1 MSLFLLRTSRDWIWI
16 EFITS
21 LATHPSLFLSML
33 LNSFSMC
40 SRSPLNSSNVTFWS
54 RFQPFV
60 LKKSSTSALG
70 SNYFIIMWAI
80 IIFWTFLVFA
90 KKLFT
95 NSIFTEMISLQNEK
109 CSKDNDS
116 THSICTEMCHRG
128 TRDNKWNNDFK
139 ILWIFQMPF
148 SVWSGIGYI
157 LATSSTYS
165 VVGTPEELRTLY
177 HSSFVRLPFLSLSD
191 FLKYLFTCIDKKY
204 LDNMCIFK
212 R

>member
-54 RFQPFV
+54 RLQPFV

-70 SNYFIIMWAI
+70 SNYFIFMWAI

-95 NSIFTEMISLQNEK
+95 QELFARWQKWFLCKNEK
-109 CSKDNDS
+109 CLKDNDS
-116 THSICTEMCHRG
+116 THSICTEIFHRG
-128 TRDNKWNNDFK
+128 TLDNKWKKNGFK
-139 ILWIFQMPF
+139 IHWIAQMLFF
-148 SVWSGIGYI
+148 SLIRLRI
-157 LATSSTYS
+157 LFATSSTYS

-177 HSSFVRLPFLSLSD
+177 HSSFVRLSFLSLSA
-191 FLKYLFTCIDKKY
+191 LSKYLFTCIGKKY
-204 LDNMCIFK
+204 LD
-212 R
+212 